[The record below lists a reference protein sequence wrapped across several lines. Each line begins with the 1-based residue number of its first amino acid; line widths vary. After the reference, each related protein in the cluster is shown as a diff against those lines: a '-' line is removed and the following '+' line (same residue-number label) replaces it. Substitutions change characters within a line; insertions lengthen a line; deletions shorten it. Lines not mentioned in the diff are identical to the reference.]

1 MWTENAALSIA
12 ESEDEVKQNGTAEAS
27 SGYDETSLQ
36 CIGRARVK
44 VPHADYAHH
53 HKNPIYTYA
62 IRRIGTYAGLGIAQK
77 ATHHN
82 E

>member
-1 MWTENAALSIA
+1 MRTEDAALSIA

-36 CIGRARVK
+36 CIGRARVE
-44 VPHADYAHH
+44 VPHSYYTHH

-62 IRRIGTYAGLGIAQK
+62 IRRVGTHAGLGIAQK